1 MANPLA
7 SWFEAAQFAW
17 EVQCVIA
24 LRLMRL
30 ATGGAVAQREAAR
43 MVWEKAAAVPTAQ
56 VAATAALAT
65 ERKPA
70 RAAFKSYRSAVRRN
84 RRRLSPKKR

>member
-1 MANPLA
+1 MPEPWSSL
-7 SWFEAAQFAW
+7 FEAARFGW

-30 ATGGAVAQREAAR
+30 AGGGALAQREATR
-43 MVWEKAAAVPTAQ
+43 MTSEKAAVVPIAQ
-56 VAATAALAT
+56 IAAATALAT
-65 ERKPA
+65 GRKPT

-84 RRRLSPKKR
+84 RRRLSRKR

>member
-1 MANPLA
+1 MANPWA
-7 SWFEAAQFAW
+7 SLFEAAQFGW

-43 MVWEKAAAVPTAQ
+43 MISEKAAAVPMAQ
-56 VAATAALAT
+56 MAAAAALAT
-65 ERKPA
+65 GRKPG
-70 RAAFKSYRSAVRRN
+70 RAAFKSYRSGVRRN
-84 RRRLSPKKR
+84 RRRLSRKR